1 MYTTCRDKDFTLAFV
16 CTKNACRSQIAQAW
30 ARKYAPPG
38 LRVVSAGTHPAAEID
53 TEVVRIMK
61 DQFNIDLSGQ
71 QPKTLTAVGRIDVLV
86 TMGYGVSC
94 PYVPGVHLIPWDIPD
109 PMGGGDDGYREIIDM
124 LRRKVHELVS
134 SAHIQ
139 NTINR
144 Y

>member
-86 TMGYGVSC
+86 MMGIERSSICYAEKFMSSC
-94 PYVPGVHLIPWDIPD
+94 RPRISRIPLTDID
-109 PMGGGDDGYREIIDM
+109 
-124 LRRKVHELVS
+124 
-134 SAHIQ
+134 
-139 NTINR
+139 R